1 MAEEFVTTVQN
12 LVSRFLYVGGT
23 SQSESV
29 ICAKIWSY
37 NWRSAPKTPKKTYPG
52 YKNPKE
58 RKNNIITEE
67 ISIGK
72 TKSFIAIL

>member
-12 LVSRFLYVGGT
+12 LVSRFLYVVGT

-37 NWRSAPKTPKKTYPG
+37 NWRSAPKTPKKPTLDTKTRKK
-52 YKNPKE
+52 KNS
-58 RKNNIITEE
+58 TEE

-72 TKSFIAIL
+72 KSFIAIL